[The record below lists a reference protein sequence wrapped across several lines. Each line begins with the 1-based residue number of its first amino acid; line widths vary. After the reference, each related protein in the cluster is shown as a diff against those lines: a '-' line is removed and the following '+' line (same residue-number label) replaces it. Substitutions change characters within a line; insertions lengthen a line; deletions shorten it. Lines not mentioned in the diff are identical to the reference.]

1 MSLLAPAPH
10 VAPLI
15 ETRAVTRVIGGDI
28 PTTLVAGIDFAVQP
42 GEFVAVTGPSGSGK
56 SSLLYLL
63 GLLDKPTTGE
73 VYIDGR
79 ATSGLSEDTRA
90 ALRLSTLGFVFQFHF
105 LLPEFTAL
113 ENVMLP
119 MRALGKRSEKEMR
132 ARALEILSSLGL
144 ADHAR
149 KRPDQM
155 SGGQRQRVAIARAL
169 ANDPLSFSQ
178 TNRPAISTRN
188 RARRCS
194 ASCESWR
201 TRHATV
207 MARRSSSSPMI
218 STLRRKPTGACISWT
233 GGLRRCEEHMKHERR
248 PPHPSCFACHLLPQ
262 GRKTPIWQVR
272 NLLPLRKKVALAQRG
287 SDEGRR
293 RCRLS
298 ASPELMSFTQPAL
311 RSPPR

>member
-1 MSLLAPAPH
+1 MSLPATTPH
-10 VAPLI
+10 VALLL

-79 ATSGLSEDTRA
+79 ATSGLSEDVRA
-90 ALRLSTLGFVFQFHF
+90 GLRLSTLGFVFQFHF

-132 ARALEILSSLGL
+132 ARALEILTSLGL

-169 ANDPLSFSQ
+169 VGNPSLLLAD
-178 TNRPAISTRN
+178 
-188 RARRCS
+188 
-194 ASCESWR
+194 E
-201 TRHATV
+201 
-207 MARRSSSSPMI
+207 
-218 STLRRKPTGACISWT
+218 PTGALDPVVAQEIMELFLEVNRELGVLVVIITHDPGIAAQCPRRLVL
-233 GGLRRCEEHMKHERR
+233 GGGAIAEDSAAWL
-248 PPHPSCFACHLLPQ
+248 PATAC
-262 GRKTPIWQVR
+262 
-272 NLLPLRKKVALAQRG
+272 
-287 SDEGRR
+287 
-293 RCRLS
+293 
-298 ASPELMSFTQPAL
+298 
-311 RSPPR
+311 